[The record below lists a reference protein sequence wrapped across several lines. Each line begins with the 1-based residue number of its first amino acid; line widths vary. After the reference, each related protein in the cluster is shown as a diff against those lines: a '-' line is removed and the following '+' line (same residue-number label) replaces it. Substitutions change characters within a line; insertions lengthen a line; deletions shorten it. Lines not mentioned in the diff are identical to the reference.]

1 MHLPA
6 PRGPLSD
13 RVVTALRR
21 DSDPFRG
28 RALDLGAYLPASDG
42 LRDEDFQLALWV
54 LYELHYRGFDGV
66 DDRAEWDPELLRG
79 RAELETV
86 LERDLRAATAD
97 LLATVG
103 DEDGDVAEQIRQ
115 LIDAA
120 DGPDV
125 PRFVQREATRDQF
138 VDLMVQRSIYTLKE
152 SDPSS
157 FVLPRV
163 DGSVKVA
170 LAELQYDEYG
180 GGRPERLHAALF
192 AKAMEACGLESEY
205 GFYID
210 HATAP
215 TLALNNTA
223 SFLCLHR
230 RLRGAALGHLAA
242 FEATSTLPCRKIA
255 SGIQRLGLGEAVW
268 DYFDEHVEADAVH
281 EEVALRSICAAAV
294 AAEPALRSDVLF
306 GAAACLVIDAVVAED
321 MLTRWRPE
329 PLEAAAAMSHQV
341 SA

>member
-1 MHLPA
+1 VLA
-6 PRGPLSD
+6 
-13 RVVTALRR
+13 TLRQQPGGFTG
-21 DSDPFRG
+21 DG
-28 RALDLGAYLPASDG
+28 LDLSGLLPVSDA
-42 LRDEDFQLALWV
+42 LQHEDFQLALWA
-54 LYELHYRGFDGV
+54 LYELHYRGFDDV
-66 DDRAEWDPELLRG
+66 DEQWEWHPEILRA
-79 RAELETV
+79 RAELEAV
-86 LERDLRAATAD
+86 LEHALRAATRELLESARDDEAD
-97 LLATVG
+97 V
-103 DEDGDVAEQIRQ
+103 VEQIRL
-115 LIDAA
+115 LIEAA

-125 PRFVQREATRDQF
+125 ARFVQRKATREQF
-138 VDLMVQRSIYTLKE
+138 LDLLVQRSIYTLKE

-163 DGSVKVA
+163 DGAVKAA

-180 GGRPERLHAALF
+180 GGRPDRLHATLF
-192 AKAMEACGLESEY
+192 ARALEACGLASAY

-210 HATAP
+210 RATAT

-223 SFLCLHR
+223 SLLCLHR

-268 DYFDEHVEADAVH
+268 AYFDEHVEADAVH

-294 AAEPALRSDVLF
+294 AAEPGLRDDVLF
-306 GAAACLVIDAVVAED
+306 GAAACLTIDTLAAQEMLGRWQPGTTTRDVA
-321 MLTRWRPE
+321 LR
-329 PLEAAAAMSHQV
+329 QV

>member
-13 RVVTALRR
+13 RVISALRG
-21 DSDPFRG
+21 DTDGIRG
-28 RALDLGAYLPASDG
+28 RELDVEALLPPSDA

-54 LYELHYRGFDGV
+54 LYELHYRGFDDV
-66 DDRAEWDPELLRG
+66 DDRSEWDPELLRARG
-79 RAELETV
+79 RLETV
-86 LERDLRAATAD
+86 LERDLRAATRG

-103 DEDGDVAEQIRQ
+103 DEDGDVVEQIRE
-115 LIDAA
+115 LIEAA

-125 PRFVQREATRDQF
+125 PRFVQREATREQF

-163 DGSVKVA
+163 DGPVKVA

-180 GGRPERLHAALF
+180 GGRPDRLHAALF
-192 AKAMEACGLESEY
+192 AKAMEACGLDSTY
-205 GFYID
+205 GCYID
-210 HATAP
+210 HATAS

-255 SGIQRLGLGEAVW
+255 SGIQRLDLGEAVW

-306 GAAACLVIDAVVAED
+306 GAAACLAIDIVVAEE
-321 MLTRWRPE
+321 MLVRWRPNTHE
-329 PLEAAAAMSHQV
+329 TAVMSQA

>member
-1 MHLPA
+1 VTD
-6 PRGPLSD
+6 PL
-13 RVVTALRR
+13 RH
-21 DSDPFRG
+21 
-28 RALDLGAYLPASDG
+28 
-42 LRDEDFQLALWV
+42 EDFQLALWV

-66 DDRAEWDPELLRG
+66 DDRWEWDPDVLRV
-79 RAELETV
+79 RAELERV
-86 LERDLRAATAD
+86 LELALRGATRG
-97 LLATVG
+97 LLAVVADDDADVV
-103 DEDGDVAEQIRQ
+103 DEIRR

-120 DGPDV
+120 GGPDV
-125 PRFVQREATRDQF
+125 PRFVQRAATREQLL
-138 VDLMVQRSIYTLKE
+138 DLLVQRSIYTLKE

-163 DGSVKVA
+163 DGAVKAA

-180 GGRPERLHAALF
+180 GGRPDRLHATLF
-192 AKAMEACGLESEY
+192 ARALEACGLSSDY

-210 HATAP
+210 RATAT

-255 SGIQRLGLGEAVW
+255 SGIERLGLGDAVW

-294 AAEPALRSDVLF
+294 AAEPALRDDVLF
-306 GAAACLVIDAVVAED
+306 GAAACLTIDTLAAEETMARWQPASADPDVVA
-321 MLTRWRPE
+321 R
-329 PLEAAAAMSHQV
+329 QV

>member
-1 MHLPA
+1 VLAILRQQPGL
-6 PRGPLSD
+6 RGD
-13 RVVTALRR
+13 
-21 DSDPFRG
+21 G
-28 RALDLGAYLPASDG
+28 LDLSG
-42 LRDEDFQLALWV
+42 LLCVADPLQDEDFQLALWA
-54 LYELHYRGFDGV
+54 LYELHYRGFDDV
-66 DDRAEWDPELLRG
+66 DERWEWHPEVLRA
-79 RAELETV
+79 RAELEAV
-86 LERDLRAATAD
+86 LEGALRAATRE
-97 LLATVG
+97 LLESAR
-103 DEDGDVAEQIRQ
+103 DGDADVVEQIRR

-125 PRFVQREATRDQF
+125 ARFVQRKATREQF
-138 VDLMVQRSIYTLKE
+138 LDLLVQRSIYTLKE

-163 DGSVKVA
+163 DGAVKAA

-180 GGRPERLHAALF
+180 GGRPDRLHATLF
-192 AKAMEACGLESEY
+192 ARALEACGLASDY
-205 GFYID
+205 GYYID
-210 HATAP
+210 QATAT

-223 SFLCLHR
+223 SLLCLHR

-242 FEATSTLPCRKIA
+242 FEATSTLPCRRIA

-294 AAEPALRSDVLF
+294 AAEPGLRDDVLF
-306 GAAACLVIDAVVAED
+306 GAAACLTIDTLAAQEMLGRWQPGTTTRDVA
-321 MLTRWRPE
+321 LR
-329 PLEAAAAMSHQV
+329 QV

>member
-6 PRGPLSD
+6 SRGPLSN
-13 RVVTALRR
+13 RVITALRAGVGARRGR
-21 DSDPFRG
+21 DLDMRADLAVSDP
-28 RALDLGAYLPASDG
+28 

-54 LYELHYRGFDGV
+54 LYELHFRGFGDV
-66 DDRAEWDPELLRG
+66 DERCEWEPGLLRG
-79 RAELETV
+79 RAQLEAV
-86 LERDLRAATAD
+86 FEQALRDATED
-97 LLATVG
+97 LLATVPG
-103 DEDGDVAEQIRQ
+103 DDVGVVDQIRW

-120 DGPDV
+120 DGPDI
-125 PRFVQREATRDQF
+125 PRFVQREATREQF
-138 VDLMVQRSIYTLKE
+138 LELMVQRSIYTLKE

-157 FVLPRV
+157 FLLPRV
-163 DGSVKVA
+163 DGPVKVA

-180 GGRPERLHAALF
+180 GGRPDRLHSALF
-192 AKAMEACGLESEY
+192 AKALEACGLESEY

-210 HATAP
+210 QATAT

-223 SFLCLHR
+223 SLLCLHR

-294 AAEPALRSDVLF
+294 AAEPTLRAGVLF
-306 GAAACLVIDAVVAED
+306 GAAACLMIDTVVAEE
-321 MLTRWRPE
+321 MFIRWRPE
-329 PLEAAAAMSHQV
+329 LREAAYLSQQE